1 MSFRCMRGPAG
12 RPSGSPTNGANA
24 DFRHALEDRGLAYVL
39 QVKGE

>member
-12 RPSGSPTNGANA
+12 RPPGSPTNGANA
-24 DFRHALEDRGLAYVL
+24 DFRHALEDLAYVL